1 MPPANRRP
9 PGNGPDI
16 TRRRMLG
23 GGLALAGLGPT
34 RRAAAAVPPG
44 EPDDLIGRNLLH
56 RAVEGDDLVELAL
69 AYRVG
74 YVELLAANPG
84 VDPWLPGVGT
94 ELVIPGEHILP
105 DGPRRGIVVNLAELR
120 LYHFAGDGR
129 IASMPIGIGSEG
141 VETPLG
147 DTTIVNKR
155 KDPTWWPPPSIR
167 AEKPEL
173 PAAVPPGPD
182 NPLGAFAL
190 DLGLPLY
197 RIHGT
202 NRPYGVGRRV
212 SHGCIRMY
220 PEDIAT
226 LFAAVRVGTPVRLVD
241 QPAKVGWRG
250 GRLFLE
256 IHPTQQQ
263 VDAIEEGGALDD
275 WPPLDPTELIR
286 SFVAAS
292 DRDVQVNWTVVDRI
306 AQARSGI
313 PGLISIGGVYPSE

>member
-1 MPPANRRP
+1 MIAAGGWQVPASAAP
-9 PGNGPDI
+9 A
-16 TRRRMLG
+16 T
-23 GGLALAGLGPT
+23 T
-34 RRAAAAVPPG
+34 RAAGPPR
-44 EPDDLIGRNLLH
+44 DDLVGQNRLH

-94 ELVIPGEHILP
+94 ELLIPGEHVLP
-105 DGPRRGIVVNLAELR
+105 DAPRRGLVLNLAELR
-120 LYHFAGDGR
+120 LYHFAAGGR
-129 IASMPIGIGSEG
+129 IESMPIGIGSEG

-147 DTTIVNKR
+147 ETSIVNKR

-173 PAAVPPGPD
+173 PASVPPGPD

-212 SHGCIRMY
+212 SHGCIRLY
-220 PEDIAT
+220 PEDIER
-226 LFAAVRVGTPVRLVD
+226 LFAEVKVGTPVRIVD
-241 QPAKVGWRG
+241 QPAKVGWRD
-250 GRLFLE
+250 GRLYLE
-256 IHPTQQQ
+256 VHPTQQQ
-263 VDAIEEGGALDD
+263 VDALEEGGSLDD
-275 WPPLDPTELIR
+275 WPPLDPTEPIR
-286 SFVAAS
+286 AVVAAS
-292 DRDVQVNWTVVDRI
+292 GRDVQVNWTVVDRI
-306 AQARSGI
+306 AAARSGV
-313 PGLISIGGVYPSE
+313 PGLISIGEALPSE